1 MVIAATRILPQVESA
16 AQKTIRVETRMNTVE
31 QAAKT
36 PMVSVTMVVESLE
49 VDVVWTITAQDVK
62 RVSVV
67 RRKENVVGIKAHA
80 GVVASSHSG
89 TVGRQISCS
98 HRCPV
103 PKRTMLRWTPYQ
115 TRFSLEKPLISTISM
130 ILIFECPVMVGPSAR
145 SII

>member
-1 MVIAATRILPQVESA
+1 
-16 AQKTIRVETRMNTVE
+16 MNTVE

-67 RRKENVVGIKAHA
+67 RRKGKHGCSQVQSIGLTFPENVVGIKAHA